1 MAENNIQVFENSE
14 FGSVRTIERNGEPWF
29 CGRDVA
35 TALGYVDV
43 KSALVDHIDAEDR
56 QILQRRQIATLE
68 DVPNRGMTFINE
80 SGLYSLVLSSKLPN
94 AKQFK
99 KWVTSDVIPAVR
111 KHGAY
116 MTPETIQEVLLNP
129 DTIIQLALQL
139 KEEASKRKALESTVA
154 TQTKRIAEMAPKV
167 SYCDSILRC
176 EEAVTTTIIAKDYG
190 MSAVAFNRKLNEL
203 GIQYRMG
210 KVWVP
215 YQKYAD
221 QGYTKTETY
230 HYEDDVGKDHANV
243 LMKWTQKGRLF
254 LYEELKSVGI
264 LPSIE
269 RAA

>member
-1 MAENNIQVFENSE
+1 MENENKIM
-14 FGSVRTIERNGEPWF
+14 TIEGIRCYEKDGTAYLNLEAVARGLGFTQTQMKNGVAYTSIRWERVDQYLSELSPTCGGRPEYIPENIF
-29 CGRDVA
+29 CRLAMKAKNEAAEKFQAKVA
-35 TALGYVDV
+35 DE
-43 KSALVDHIDAEDR
+43 I
-56 QILQRRQIATLE
+56 
-68 DVPNRGMTFINE
+68 
-80 SGLYSLVLSSKLPN
+80 
-94 AKQFK
+94 
-99 KWVTSDVIPAVR
+99 IPSIR
-111 KHGAY
+111 KHGTY
-116 MTPETIQEVLLNP
+116 MTPETIQEVLSNP
-129 DTIIQLALQL
+129 DTIIQLALRL

-154 TQTKRIAEMAPKV
+154 MQTKRIEEMTPKV

-230 HYEDDVGKDHANV
+230 HYEDDSGKDHANV

-254 LYEELKSVGI
+254 LYEELKSAGI
-264 LPSIE
+264 LPSVE